1 MEHNAQNFMNWLNY
15 GTGCYKAEH
24 NVWQYC
30 ATKVPY
36 TNICDLLFGNYTST
50 KRELIEMDNMEL
62 LGFYNKVDGKV
73 WMYAG
78 LSHWFWNIEKPDVYD
93 NEEVIKEMKV
103 RYQQELIQQL
113 IDDTEWLVR
122 ENATQINEQIS
133 AYKECALISDAQII
147 YVSGEVK
154 PLVST
159 ENVKFA
165 ASDIV
170 GYLENRDLFFKQY
183 VRNRIIKDAEMYT
196 LILMRNELISSAVME
211 LEANT
216 PIRLKQYKTI
226 RDIVKVYGATKVNL
240 VLRNAEGR
248 EIEFKYPVSEL
259 CRCNGDWI
267 YSGYKL
273 TAGERNRLKDFKLAN
288 GDIPL
293 YERSDI
299 VPEDIVAITYKKKV
313 LYERG
318 D

>member
-1 MEHNAQNFMNWLNY
+1 MKHNAQNLMNWLKY
-15 GTGCYKAEH
+15 GVEPYKAEG
-24 NVWQYC
+24 NGWRYYIV
-30 ATKVPY
+30 KVPCSD
-36 TNICDLLFGNYTST
+36 NCDLLYGNYTSA
-50 KRELIEMDNMEL
+50 KIDLIEMNSMDL
-62 LGFYNKVDGKV
+62 LGFFHKTDNKI
-73 WMYAG
+73 WMYSKF
-78 LSHWFWNIEKPDVYD
+78 SHWFWCLEKPDTYD
-93 NEEVIKEMKV
+93 NDEVIKEMKSK
-103 RYQQELIQQL
+103 YQQELLQQL
-113 IDDTEWLVR
+113 RDGTEWLIR
-122 ENATQINEQIS
+122 ENATKVNEQIS

-183 VRNRIIKDAEMYT
+183 VRNRIIKDAETYT

-216 PIRLKQYKTI
+216 PVRLKQYKTI
-226 RDIVKVYGATKVNL
+226 RDIVKDSGAVKVNL

-248 EIEFKYPVSEL
+248 EIEFKYPVSGL
-259 CRCNGDWI
+259 CRCNGNWI
-267 YSGYKL
+267 YSGYEL
-273 TAGERNRLKDFKLAN
+273 TTGERNRLKDFKLAN
-288 GDIPL
+288 GDIPWC
-293 YERSDI
+293 ERDDI
-299 VPEDIVAITYKKKV
+299 VPEDIVSITYKKKV